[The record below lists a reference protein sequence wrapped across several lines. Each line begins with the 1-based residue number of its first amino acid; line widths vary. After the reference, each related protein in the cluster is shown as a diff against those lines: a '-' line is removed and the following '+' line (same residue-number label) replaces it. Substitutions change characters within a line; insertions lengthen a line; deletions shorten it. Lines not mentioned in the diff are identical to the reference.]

1 MPLDA
6 PRPSC
11 GFQMLAHVGKDA
23 FRRPCDILYYS
34 LHIQVRSDVIF
45 LISTSSTVEQHLE
58 ERLSVDL
65 WVASGSDKERKS
77 PRYSLSVVDI
87 PACETKNGKFAV
99 FIVPEGEINYQQ
111 CIYYVHYTGAHF
123 NTVFAP
129 VLQRLCD
136 IVHHVGLCKP
146 CDVTF
151 ASLGM
156 WEWVGLTFHRTT
168 SHSYVSIKPI
178 LAYYSTWQK
187 DSVHLHFK
195 DV

>member
-1 MPLDA
+1 MPLDSKNLHMWGRMQSA
-6 PRPSC
+6 TRY
-11 GFQMLAHVGKDA
+11 
-23 FRRPCDILYYS
+23 ILYYS
-34 LHIQVRSDVIF
+34 LHTQIRSDLIF
-45 LISTSSTVEQHLE
+45 LISTLTVEQHLE

-111 CIYYVHYTGAHF
+111 CIYYVDYSILGLISTQYLPPCFVCVIGCVILSTMLGCA
-123 NTVFAP
+123 NP
-129 VLQRLCD
+129 V
-136 IVHHVGLCKP
+136 
-146 CDVTF
+146 T
-151 ASLGM
+151 SLSPV
-156 WEWVGLTFHRTT
+156 WACENERETFHRTT

-187 DSVHLHFK
+187 DSVHFHFK